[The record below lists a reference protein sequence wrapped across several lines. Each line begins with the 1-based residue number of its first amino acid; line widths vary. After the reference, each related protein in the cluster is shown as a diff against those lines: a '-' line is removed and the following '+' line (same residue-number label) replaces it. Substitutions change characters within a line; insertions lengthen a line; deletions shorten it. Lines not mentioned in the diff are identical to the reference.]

1 MSMSEISKSN
11 QNFIIKKV
19 DKETVNIQILDN
31 NMLMSIVGEF
41 NANLIELERLTNT
54 TIFFRGNSITA
65 KGNSGNISKITEAIK
80 FLINKFLLTNL
91 IEKSDITLSVK
102 KKLI

>member
-54 TIFFRGNSITA
+54 TIFL
-65 KGNSGNISKITEAIK
+65 EAIR
-80 FLINKFLLTNL
+80 
-91 IEKSDITLSVK
+91 
-102 KKLI
+102 